1 MKVFDGS
8 PNDDNEDHQNAANP
22 DYAKSSPSYDN
33 EEESNYRVK
42 RCATDDENGEEICDE
57 EEISDTHQLTQVNT
71 LGENENTEKITSNEE
86 TEKMEEES
94 CSKQKS
100 KVQNM
105 KHNIRVNKF
114 FLI

>member
-8 PNDDNEDHQNAANP
+8 PNDDNEDHQNAANS

-105 KHNIRVNKF
+105 KHNIRVNNF
-114 FLI
+114 F